1 MKSCC
6 RIGGYVNVN
15 GEHVNSMG
23 KGNEMGNVEIDAVPS
38 HMCSCCAH
46 VNFGACRVDGKGAKV
61 QSAKCSCDVAYA
73 PLD

>member
-1 MKSCC
+1 M
-6 RIGGYVNVN
+6 
-15 GEHVNSMG
+15 SMG
-23 KGNEMGNVEIDAVPS
+23 NMLIQWGRAMKWGNVEIDAVPS